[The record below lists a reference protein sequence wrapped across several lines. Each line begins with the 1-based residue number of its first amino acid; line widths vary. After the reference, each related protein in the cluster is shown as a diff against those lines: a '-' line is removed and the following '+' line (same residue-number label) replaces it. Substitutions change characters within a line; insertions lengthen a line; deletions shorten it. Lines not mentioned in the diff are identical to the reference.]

1 MRLGSSFL
9 AVVFVCC
16 LPACSLSRDA
26 IGAQPGHDASVDAS
40 TDASDAGR
48 DGGHDA
54 GHDADLPDTNLPDL
68 GLPDMG
74 VDAFV
79 TPPDMGVDAFVA
91 PDAGHDGG
99 NDGGSDAGPCAL
111 CTGAQMC
118 CTLTCVDTT
127 NDVTHCGGCAA
138 CDPVP
143 NGGPTCITSG
153 CRIAACTSGFADCNA
168 TYADGCEI
176 HTDADVANCGACG
189 HACRVGQMCS
199 AGACHGWGVLTT
211 TGAPPARSQHTAVWT
226 GTRMI
231 VWGGNDGMNEVNTG
245 GVFDPATNTWTATSL
260 TGAPGARR
268 GHAAVWTGSRMLVW
282 SGYRAGTGW
291 LTDGGLYDPTTDTWA
306 PLPGTSPAGRS
317 RFPYAYDDTDHRM
330 FVFGGWDATSVRGDG
345 ALFDGTTWSTTST
358 TGDPSARRYLPMVW
372 TGSRFL
378 VWGGENA
385 TNGGDLASGVPSN
398 VLQDGARFDPIGNAW
413 SAITNSGRPAG
424 RSRHLE
430 VWTGT
435 QMVVWGGW
443 DQNQNRLATG
453 GRYTPSSDS
462 WQSVAATTI
471 RGRVNA
477 SAVYSGR
484 VMIVWGGTDVHG
496 APLTVTDY
504 LADGAAYSPTDD
516 SWIVLPTMGAPSGRA
531 DHTAIWDGTEMIG
544 WGGANQTT
552 TFADG
557 AIFAL

>member
-1 MRLGSSFL
+1 
-9 AVVFVCC
+9 
-16 LPACSLSRDA
+16 
-26 IGAQPGHDASVDAS
+26 
-40 TDASDAGR
+40 
-48 DGGHDA
+48 
-54 GHDADLPDTNLPDL
+54 
-68 GLPDMG
+68 
-74 VDAFV
+74 
-79 TPPDMGVDAFVA
+79 
-91 PDAGHDGG
+91 
-99 NDGGSDAGPCAL
+99 
-111 CTGAQMC
+111 
-118 CTLTCVDTT
+118 
-127 NDVTHCGGCAA
+127 
-138 CDPVP
+138 
-143 NGGPTCITSG
+143 
-153 CRIAACTSGFADCNA
+153 
-168 TYADGCEI
+168 
-176 HTDADVANCGACG
+176 
-189 HACRVGQMCS
+189 
-199 AGACHGWGVLTT
+199 
-211 TGAPPARSQHTAVWT
+211 
-226 GTRMI
+226 
-231 VWGGNDGMNEVNTG
+231 VWGGNDGTNEVNTG

-282 SGYRAGTGW
+282 SGYRTGPGW

-317 RFPYAYDDTDHRM
+317 RFPFAYDDTDHRM

-345 ALFDGTTWSTTST
+345 ALFDGTSWSATST

-385 TNGGDLASGVPSN
+385 TNMFDLGNGVPSN

-413 SAITNSGRPAG
+413 SAIANGGRPAA
-424 RSRHLE
+424 RSRHLA

-462 WQSVAATTI
+462 WQGVAATTI

-496 APLTVTDY
+496 APITVTDY

-516 SWIVLPTMGAPSGRA
+516 SWIVLPTAGAPSGRE
-531 DHTAIWDGTEMIG
+531 DHTAIWDGTEMIV

-552 TFADG
+552 TFANG